1 MLAPILFWSF
11 IVLAIIFFI
20 FTIKN
25 SVGNITEIIHLLDKD
40 VYNREQITEH
50 YQMLIEKYGEWNIIG
65 VTGSAVTMQFVNIKN
80 ALFSGLMITFLTL
93 SIVCFVVAIIL
104 GKIVF
109 PKLSILYSE
118 NNQDMVNMAT
128 LRTNAEITK
137 SKNKKE
143 EWF

>member
-1 MLAPILFWSF
+1 MA
-11 IVLAIIFFI
+11 LAIIFFI

-40 VYNREQITEH
+40 VYNREQIAQN
-50 YQMLIEKYGEWNIIG
+50 YQTLIEKYGEWNIIG
-65 VTGSAVTMQFVNIKN
+65 VSGSTFTMQFVNIKK
-80 ALFSGLMITFLTL
+80 ALFSGLMITFLILTITCL
-93 SIVCFVVAIIL
+93 MLAIIL

-109 PKLSILYSE
+109 PKLSKLYSE
-118 NNQDMVNMAT
+118 NNQDMVNIAT

-137 SKNKKE
+137 KKNKEE